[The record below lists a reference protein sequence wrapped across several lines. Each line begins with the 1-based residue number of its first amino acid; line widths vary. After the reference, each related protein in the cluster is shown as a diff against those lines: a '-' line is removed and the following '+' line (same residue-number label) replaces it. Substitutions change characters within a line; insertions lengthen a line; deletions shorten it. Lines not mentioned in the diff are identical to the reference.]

1 MLAAGVMITGC
12 KDQITPP
19 TSAKGPSASSK
30 DAVAASGEPD
40 SNWIATPAGWYHR
53 SCIHEVP
60 DNSHIDPHGLVHKP
74 DGTSMT
80 FPPCQFPHGKA
91 RGVNGVPIAITPPT
105 VDGWVTS
112 RQVNAS
118 GTTYRGISAYWH
130 VPSSPSAG
138 YSGSQVYYA
147 FPGLQDDTTIV
158 QPVLAYHYD
167 PDGTTPN
174 WIVAAWDCGPSCYH
188 SPLLGVSVGDSIH
201 GQITASS
208 CSGGSCNWNIIVYDV
223 TQGSTWTQL
232 NLTGAA
238 DDFTNAV
245 SGAIEAHGPTSC
257 LQFPADPI
265 KMTGITL
272 TDQSGTGT
280 TVTLENNALQAF
292 ISGDQTVNTGN
303 NCTYN
308 ANGFGGYPGYTFSWS
323 ADGTIVSGQNA
334 ASMTVVFNSDGSHL
348 VSVTATDSQ
357 GQHYTQGLTVT
368 SQTSDPP
375 QLSCAV
381 M

>member
-1 MLAAGVMITGC
+1 
-12 KDQITPP
+12 
-19 TSAKGPSASSK
+19 
-30 DAVAASGEPD
+30 
-40 SNWIATPAGWYHR
+40 
-53 SCIHEVP
+53 
-60 DNSHIDPHGLVHKP
+60 
-74 DGTSMT
+74 
-80 FPPCQFPHGKA
+80 
-91 RGVNGVPIAITPPT
+91 
-105 VDGWVTS
+105 
-112 RQVNAS
+112 
-118 GTTYRGISAYWH
+118 
-130 VPSSPSAG
+130 
-138 YSGSQVYYA
+138 
-147 FPGLQDDTTIV
+147 
-158 QPVLAYHYD
+158 
-167 PDGTTPN
+167 
-174 WIVAAWDCGPSCYH
+174 
-188 SPLLGVSVGDSIH
+188 
-201 GQITASS
+201 
-208 CSGGSCNWNIIVYDV
+208 
-223 TQGSTWTQL
+223 L

-272 TDQSGTGT
+272 TDQSGTVSSPAWSLVSYSGLSPNCGWSNIGTST